1 MNNYRYTS
9 EPLPELKF
17 DKNRYRVKFCPCG
30 KNNKD
35 GKFAAYVGF
44 ENKGYCHSCGET
56 FLPELPKAEQ
66 WNTLQPAHYTK
77 PKVQPQKPTSFIDK
91 ELFVKSLQLEKD
103 IHQILE
109 NNHFIKFLHTQFGID
124 VLMEILDRYLIGTSK
139 HWDGATVFWQIDKNE
154 NVRTGKIMLYS
165 PITGNRVKI
174 FEPYEDPVKW
184 VHKALKQPDFKLG
197 QCMFGEHLLVDETK
211 PVAIVE
217 SEKTAAIASVY
228 YPKYIWLAVGGADQ
242 LNAEKCNTL
251 KGRNV
256 RLYPDLNKFEQWS
269 SKAREF
275 KHLAN
280 FTVSDLLELK
290 ANNAERK
297 KGLDIADYLLRY
309 DYKEF
314 TQPEP
319 KAIVQP
325 SSVQPLIKVKT
336 FEQPEPIYHFSKYV
350 PPMPASWDNEIKE
363 LENYFLGITL
373 PTQPVSLNNC
383 MPIENV
389 RSFIESHLTI
399 VKANNGNKVYQS
411 YLNRLQ
417 DLKEVLITLHHG
429 NTSR

>member
-17 DKNRYRVKFCPCG
+17 DKNRIRVKFCPCG

-35 GKFAAYVGF
+35 VKFAAYVGF

-56 FLPELPKAEQ
+56 FLPELPKIENCNAS
-66 WNTLQPAHYTK
+66 QPARYTK

-109 NNHFIKFLHTQFGID
+109 NNHFIKFLYTQFGIN

-165 PITGNRVKI
+165 PITGKRVK
-174 FEPYEDPVKW
+174 EPYNLIHW
-184 VHKALKQPDFKLG
+184 VHSVLKQPDFKLG

-228 YPKYIWLAVGGADQ
+228 YPNCIWLAVGGADG
-242 LNAEKCNTL
+242 LNAEKLNIL
-251 KGRNV
+251 KGRTV
-256 RLYPDLNKFEQWS
+256 RLYPDLNKFEKWS

-280 FTVSDLLELK
+280 FTVCDLLERK
-290 ANNAERK
+290 ENDAERK

-314 TQPEP
+314 TQPEH

-325 SSVQPLIKVKT
+325 SSVQPLIEVKT

-350 PPMPASWDNEIKE
+350 PPMPASLDNEIKE
-363 LENYFLGITL
+363 LENYFSVITL
-373 PTQPVSLNNC
+373 PTQPVKLNDC
-383 MPIENV
+383 STILDC
-389 RSFIESHLTI
+389 SYFIKNHLAT
-399 VKANNGNKVYQS
+399 VKANNGNKVYQP

-417 DLKEVLITLHHG
+417 ELKEVLITLHHG

>member
-1 MNNYRYTS
+1 MNNHRYTS
-9 EPLPELKF
+9 DPLPELKF

-35 GKFAAYVGF
+35 VKFVPYVSF

-56 FLPELPKAEQ
+56 FLPELPKIE
-66 WNTLQPAHYTK
+66 NCYTSQPAQHAKT
-77 PKVQPQKPTSFIDK
+77 KVQPQKPTSYIDK
-91 ELFVKSLQLEKD
+91 EIFVKSLQLEKD
-103 IHQILE
+103 IHEILE
-109 NNHFIKFLHTQFGID
+109 NNHFLKFLHSQFGID
-124 VLMEILDRYLIGTSK
+124 VLMEILDRYLIGTSY

-165 PITGNRVKI
+165 PITGKRVKNL
-174 FEPYEDPVKW
+174 ELPVKW

-197 QCMFGEHLLVDETK
+197 QCMFGEHLLVDGTK

-228 YPKYIWLAVGGADQ
+228 YPNCIWLAVGGAEG
-242 LNAEKCNTL
+242 LNAEKLNIL
-251 KGRNV
+251 KGRTV
-256 RLYPDLNKFEQWS
+256 RLYPDLNKFEKWS

-280 FTVSDLLELK
+280 FTICDLLELK
-290 ANNAERK
+290 ANDAERK

-314 TQPEP
+314 TQPEH

-325 SSVQPLIKVKT
+325 SIVQPLFEVKT
-336 FEQPEPIYHFSKYV
+336 FEQPEPDYNFIKYV

-363 LENYFLGITL
+363 LENYFSEITL

-389 RSFIESHLTI
+389 ESFIESHLAI
-399 VKANNGNKVYQS
+399 VKANNGIKVYQP

-417 DLKEVLITLHHG
+417 ELKEVLITLYHG